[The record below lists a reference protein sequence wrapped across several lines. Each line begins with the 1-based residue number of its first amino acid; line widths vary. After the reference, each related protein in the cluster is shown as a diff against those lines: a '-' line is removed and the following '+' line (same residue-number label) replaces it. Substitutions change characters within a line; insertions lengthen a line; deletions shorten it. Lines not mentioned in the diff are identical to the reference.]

1 MSDRQMLN
9 IVYKECLQSC
19 EELQEQV
26 TKKRQEL
33 QGDTFQ
39 TEFSQKKIRSDFRIR
54 RTLTG
59 HYGKIY
65 AIHWSLNNETGVCS
79 ASQDGKLMVWN
90 AHTENK
96 LIAIPLKSAWVMTC
110 AYSPSGVYVTCGGLD
125 NRVSIY
131 RLNEYSQSYGTNDSK
146 KIKPYVELEQH
157 EGYISCIRFLDDSH
171 IISSSGDSTLL
182 LWDIEKAQP
191 VSHFMDHTADVMSV
205 ALWQERSVF
214 VSVSCD
220 NTAKIWDVRNSNKCV
235 GNFTG
240 HKEDVNCCDWFPD
253 GYAFAT
259 GSDDQSARLFD
270 TRAYRELKSYASQN
284 VNCGITS
291 LKFTKSGRYLLTGY
305 DDPPFMIS
313 WSTLS
318 ATATQTFHHLLKHRV
333 SCLDLNCSG
342 RAFATGSWD
351 HNIRVWS

>member
-9 IVYKECLQSC
+9 IVYKECLLAC
-19 EELQEQV
+19 EKLQQQV
-26 TKKRQEL
+26 TKKREEL
-33 QGDTFQ
+33 QNDTFQ
-39 TEFSQKKIRSDFRIR
+39 TEFSLKKHRTDYRVR
-54 RTLTG
+54 RTLSG

-65 AIHWSLNNETGVCS
+65 AIDWSYNSETGICS
-79 ASQDGKLMVWN
+79 ASQDGKLMIWN

-96 LIAIPLKSAWVMTC
+96 HLAIPLKSAWVMTC
-110 AYSPSGVYVTCGGLD
+110 AYSPSSTYVSCGGLD

-131 RLNEYSQSYGTNDSK
+131 RLNEYSQGYGDRK
-146 KIKPYVELEQH
+146 KIEPFYELEQH
-157 EGYISCIRFLDDSH
+157 EGYISCIKFWDDAH

-182 LWDIEKAQP
+182 LWDIEKGKT

-205 ALWQERSVF
+205 ALWQQRNVF

-220 NTAKIWDVRNSNKCV
+220 NTAKIWDINSREKCV

-259 GSDDQSARLFD
+259 GSDDTTSKLFD
-270 TRAYRELKSYASQN
+270 CRAYRELKSYSSQE
-284 VNCGITS
+284 VNCGVTS
-291 LKFTKSGRYLLTGY
+291 LKFTKSGKYLLCGY
-305 DDPPFMIS
+305 DDPPFMYS
-313 WSTLS
+313 WGTLS
-318 ATATQTFHHLLKHRV
+318 GSVTQSFQPLLKHRV

-351 HNIRVWS
+351 QNIRVWS